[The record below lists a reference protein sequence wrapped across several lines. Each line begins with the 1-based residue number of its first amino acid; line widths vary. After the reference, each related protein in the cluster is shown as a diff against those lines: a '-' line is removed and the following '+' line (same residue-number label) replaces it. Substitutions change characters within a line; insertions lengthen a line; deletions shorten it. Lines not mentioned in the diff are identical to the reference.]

1 MKKEFVKYK
10 DLKNIKNID
19 INFQKEKLIALPRT
33 GNKTIGKY
41 LTGLN
46 ELDLSDKIMVR
57 KSVKD
62 KLNLADSKL
71 KEINSNYQLI
81 VSYGYRALSKQKKYF
96 KQELEKVKDEFI
108 NKDELYEYV
117 HEKIAVPEVA
127 GHPTGGAVDIIIY
140 DRKNKQEL
148 DFGSKLHDFSSDIC
162 YTFNENISMEAKN
175 NRMLLRKIMLSVGFA
190 PYDGEWWHFSYGD
203 KEWAFYYKKEKY
215 LYDVKDEKEVYKNEV

>member
-10 DLKNIKNID
+10 DLKNINNID
-19 INFQKEKLIALPRT
+19 NNFQKEKMVALPHM
-33 GNKTIGKY
+33 GNKVIGKY
-41 LTGLN
+41 LTSLN
-46 ELDLSDKIMVR
+46 ELDLSDEIMIR

-62 KLNLADSKL
+62 KLNLADTKL

-108 NKDELYEYV
+108 NKDELYEYI

-140 DRKNKQEL
+140 DRKNKKEL

-162 YTFNENISMEAKN
+162 YTFNENISMKAKN

>member
-10 DLKNIKNID
+10 DLKNINNID
-19 INFQKEKLIALPRT
+19 NNFQKEKLIALPRI
-33 GNKTIGKY
+33 GNKIIGKY
-41 LTGLN
+41 LTSLN
-46 ELDLSDKIMVR
+46 ELDLSNKIMVR

-62 KLNLADSKL
+62 KLDLADSKL

-81 VSYGYRALSKQKKYF
+81 VSYGYRALSKQQKYF
-96 KQELEKVKDEFI
+96 KEELEKVKDKFI

-140 DRKNKQEL
+140 DRKNKREL

>member
-10 DLKNIKNID
+10 DLKNINNID
-19 INFQKEKLIALPRT
+19 NNFQKEKMVALPHI
-33 GNKTIGKY
+33 GNKVIGKY
-41 LTGLN
+41 LTSLN
-46 ELDLSDKIMVR
+46 ELDLSDKIMIR

-62 KLNLADSKL
+62 KLNLADTKL

-162 YTFNENISMEAKN
+162 YTFNKNISMEAKN

>member
-10 DLKNIKNID
+10 DLKNINNID
-19 INFQKEKLIALPRT
+19 NNFQKEKMVALPHI
-33 GNKTIGKY
+33 GNKVIGKY
-41 LTGLN
+41 LTSLN

-96 KQELEKVKDEFI
+96 EEELEKIKDEFI